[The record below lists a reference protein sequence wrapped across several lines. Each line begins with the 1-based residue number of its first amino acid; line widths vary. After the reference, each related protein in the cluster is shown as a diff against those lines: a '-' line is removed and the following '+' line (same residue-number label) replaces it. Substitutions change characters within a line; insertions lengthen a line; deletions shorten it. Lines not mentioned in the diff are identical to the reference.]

1 MYQYYGRGN
10 SQFKESVHL
19 PPLTEFEFS
28 VLTRDFKYSKE
39 GRRRL
44 RLMGMDVESDVDEEE
59 TVGSRGI
66 ADNVESAVAEEKTLP
81 LRRGADTPM
90 SNDVE

>member
-19 PPLTEFEFS
+19 PPLSEFEFS
-28 VLTRDFKYSKE
+28 ILTRDFKNSKE

-44 RLMGMDVESDVDEEE
+44 RLMGVDEEE
-59 TVGSRGI
+59 TVGPREN
-66 ADNVESAVAEEKTLP
+66 ADNVGSAVAEKKTLP

-90 SNDVE
+90 SSDVE

>member
-19 PPLTEFEFS
+19 PPLSEFEFS
-28 VLTRDFKYSKE
+28 VLTRDFKNSKE

-44 RLMGMDVESDVDEEE
+44 RLMGVDVESDVDEEE
-59 TVGSRGI
+59 TVDSREN

-90 SNDVE
+90 SSDVE